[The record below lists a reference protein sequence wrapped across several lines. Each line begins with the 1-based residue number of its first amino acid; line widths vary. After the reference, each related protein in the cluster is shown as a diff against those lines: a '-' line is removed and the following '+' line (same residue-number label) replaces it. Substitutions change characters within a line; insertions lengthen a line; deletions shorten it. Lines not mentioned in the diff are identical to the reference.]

1 MVRTAVNR
9 LVLVSA
15 LFLAVSPAAWP
26 QASKKLDAATKRMES
41 PQQKMKHADQIM
53 REQDRTSI
61 RRGGVDKRAN
71 PKARPGLK
79 RMVLPN
85 KK

>member
-1 MVRTAVNR
+1 MLRTAISR
-9 LVLVSA
+9 FTL
-15 LFLAVSPAAWP
+15 LAAILLAASPSTWP
-26 QASKKLDAATKRMES
+26 QASKKLESATKRMES

-61 RRGGVDKRAN
+61 GRGGVDKRAK
-71 PKARPGLK
+71 PKTRPGLK

>member
-1 MVRTAVNR
+1 MIRKIGFITAFF
-9 LVLVSA
+9 A
-15 LFLAVSPAAWP
+15 LLILPAAASLA
-26 QASKKLDAATKRMES
+26 QASKRLDDAMKRMES

-61 RRGGVDKRAN
+61 GRGVKDKRAN
-71 PKARPGLK
+71 PKARPGVK
-79 RMVLPN
+79 RLVLP